1 MKKLFGALII
11 LLVCY
16 IIFFDLKHGTLPSIA
31 QKTVTEKT
39 VKSVSSS
46 QTANSTA
53 ETTNI
58 SYFEE
63 KVRAGDTVLTIVENK
78 LQAQIPVSIDEI
90 VNDFISLNK
99 GITPEKI
106 QIGKTYR
113 FPDYSNQ

>member
-16 IIFFDLKHGTLPSIA
+16 IVFFDLKYGTLPSTTK
-31 QKTVTEKT
+31 KTET
-39 VKSVSSS
+39 VVST
-46 QTANSTA
+46 QTPTN
-53 ETTNI
+53 TTSI

-63 KVRAGDTVLTIVENK
+63 KVSAGDTVLTIVENK
-78 LQAQIPVSIDEI
+78 LQAQIPVSLNEI
-90 VNDFISLNK
+90 VNDFISLNN

-113 FPDYSNQ
+113 FPNYSTN